1 MVKKTQKLAIF
12 DIDGT
17 IFRSS
22 LAIELIRGLVRD
34 GVFPDKAL
42 KEMEKDYVAWVNR
55 QGPYENYV
63 NKVVAMYLKY
73 IKGCSQNK
81 VERAMDKIV
90 ATQKDRLYRFTRDM
104 VKDLKKKDYFLLA
117 ISNSPTYIVS
127 KFCATLGFDAYFGS
141 VYKIEQGLYT
151 GEAYSFNNNSKN
163 KAEVLEFFLNT
174 HHHTF
179 NLKQAIA
186 VGDTESDISILSR
199 VGKPIAFNPNDKLA
213 VHAKKKKWQIVV
225 ERKNVIYQLKDVTF
239 LQQN

>member
-1 MVKKTQKLAIF
+1 MAKKTQKLAIF

-34 GVFPDKAL
+34 GIFPAKAL

-63 NKVVAMYLKY
+63 NKVVAMFLKY
-73 IKGCSQNK
+73 TKGCSQRE
-81 VERAMDKIV
+81 VERSMDKIV

-104 VKDLKKKDYFLLA
+104 VRDLKKKDYFLLA

-141 VYKIEQGLYT
+141 VYKIENGLYT
-151 GEAYSFNNNSKN
+151 GEAYSFNNNAKN
-163 KAEVLEFFLNT
+163 KAEVLAFFLET
-174 HHHTF
+174 HNRKFDLSKT
-179 NLKQAIA
+179 IA
-186 VGDTESDISILSR
+186 VGDTESDIPLLAA

-213 VHAKKKKWQIVV
+213 SHAKKKQWPIIV
-225 ERKNVIYQLKDVTF
+225 ERKNVIYQLQKFKF
-239 LQQN
+239 LQEN